1 MTVKSFFKK
10 VGRGAQK
17 AVAEGTREFGKG
29 VGKVLGGAA
38 GAAIISAAPYVA
50 EAAPALLAFRTGGRI
65 PGKKG
70 KAIKVIAHSGEYI
83 LPLNVK
89 PTKAQKAVVRKNK
102 SKKK

>member
-1 MTVKSFFKK
+1 MTAKSFYKK
-10 VGRGAQK
+10 VGRGLQSGAGNLTN
-17 AVAEGTREFGKG
+17 ASGK
-29 VGKVLGGAA
+29 AA
-38 GAAIISAAPYVA
+38 GGILGKAAATYAL
-50 EAAPALLAFRTGGRI
+50 EAAPALLAFRTGGRV

>member
-1 MTVKSFFKK
+1 MTAKSFFKK
-10 VGRGAQK
+10 VGRGLQSGAGNLTNAAGK
-17 AVAEGTREFGKG
+17 AAGS
-29 VGKVLGGAA
+29 VLGKAA
-38 GAAIISAAPYVA
+38 ATYAM
-50 EAAPALLAFRTGGRI
+50 EAAPALLAFRTGGRV

-70 KAIKVIAHSGEYI
+70 KAIKVVAHSGEYI

>member
-1 MTVKSFFKK
+1 MTAKSFFKK
-10 VGRGAQK
+10 VGRGLQSGAGK
-17 AVAEGTREFGKG
+17 LTNAAGTAAGS
-29 VGKVLGGAA
+29 VLGKAA
-38 GAAIISAAPYVA
+38 ATYAM
-50 EAAPALLAFRTGGRI
+50 EAAPALLAFRTGGRV
-65 PGKKG
+65 PGKRG

>member
-10 VGRGAQK
+10 VGRGVQSGIGNMTK
-17 AVAEGTREFGKG
+17 AA
-29 VGKVLGGAA
+29 GGAA
-38 GAAIISAAPYVA
+38 GAVLGKAAATYA
-50 EAAPALLAFRTGGRI
+50 LEAAPALLAFRTGGRI

>member
-1 MTVKSFFKK
+1 MTDLSDFP
-10 VGRGAQK
+10 AQK

-50 EAAPALLAFRTGGRI
+50 DAAPALLAFRTGGRI

-89 PTKAQKAVVRKNK
+89 PTKAQKAGVRKYK